1 MKKMARNI
9 ALIGLLLSLSLTAG
23 AQGHIQKAMQRAQAQ
38 REAMSRAQAIREQS
52 DAPQL
57 GEYLRMA

>member
-9 ALIGLLLSLSLTAG
+9 VLIGLLLTLSLTAG

-52 DAPQL
+52 DAP
-57 GEYLRMA
+57 